1 MVKVRLRIT
10 RALSG
15 SIDGIHLS
23 HFVVGE
29 VYEVGTSV
37 GSFLLSVG
45 AAEPTSDTNGTD
57 DLARGVSPS
66 LRPRHEAADA
76 ARRRRGQ

>member
-1 MVKVRLRIT
+1 MRLRIT

-23 HFVVGE
+23 HFVVGHE
-29 VYEVGTSV
+29 YDVGTSV

-45 AAEPTSDTNGTD
+45 AAEPASQREDSGERQRSPVAVRRD
-57 DLARGVSPS
+57 KARDREPRGPS
-66 LRPRHEAADA
+66 RS
-76 ARRRRGQ
+76 G

>member
-1 MVKVRLRIT
+1 VVKVRLRIT

-45 AAEPTSDTNGTD
+45 AAEPAAGDGD
-57 DLARGVSPS
+57 EQLARGVSPS
-66 LRPRHEAADA
+66 LRPRHEAADR
-76 ARRRRGQ
+76 ARRRRNH

>member
-1 MVKVRLRIT
+1 MRLRIT

-45 AAEPTSDTNGTD
+45 AAEPASDAEGIKDVT
-57 DLARGVSPS
+57 RGVSPS
-66 LRPRHEAADA
+66 RRPHHQAADKP
-76 ARRRRGQ
+76 RRRRDS

>member
-1 MVKVRLRIT
+1 MRLRIT

-23 HFVVGE
+23 QFIVGE
-29 VYEVGTSV
+29 VYDVGTSV

-45 AAEPTSDTNGTD
+45 AAEPALDEASGEAVT
-57 DLARGVSPS
+57 RGVSPS
-66 LRPRHEAADA
+66 LRPRHMAADA
-76 ARRRRGQ
+76 VRRRRSS

>member
-1 MVKVRLRIT
+1 MRLRIT

-37 GSFLLSVG
+37 GSFLLSIG
-45 AAEPTSDTNGTD
+45 AAEPAMDVEGEDVT
-57 DLARGVSPS
+57 RGLSPS
-66 LRPRHEAADA
+66 LRPRHKAADA
-76 ARRRRGQ
+76 ARRRRDS

>member
-1 MVKVRLRIT
+1 VVKVRLRIT

-23 HFVVGE
+23 HFVVGD

-45 AAEPTSDTNGTD
+45 AAEPAAVDSDDQMT
-57 DLARGVSPS
+57 RGVSPS
-66 LRPRHEAADA
+66 LRPRHQAADA
-76 ARRRRGQ
+76 ARRRRDN